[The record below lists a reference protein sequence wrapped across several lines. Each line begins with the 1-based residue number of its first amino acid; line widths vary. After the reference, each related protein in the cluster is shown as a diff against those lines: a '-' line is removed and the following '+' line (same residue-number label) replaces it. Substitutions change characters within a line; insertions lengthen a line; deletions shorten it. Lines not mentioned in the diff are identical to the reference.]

1 MSKILKDTDTVNLIK
16 TGCNKTIDL
25 VQPEINTLNKDI
37 SDLDDN
43 ITLYTSET
51 GYKAYFDIRRTGK
64 LYQVKVPKYSY
75 NTSPTCIKT
84 LDNTG
89 SYRLI
94 ICCNATATA
103 NLPVFIQVNGV
114 NIPVLCK
121 AGNTVYSSQL
131 KKRTNYGIM
140 YGNQNTEYVNGQF
153 VIQDRICPKAST
165 IPATTQTTN
174 EIGL

>member
-1 MSKILKDTDTVNLIK
+1 MN
-16 TGCNKTIDL
+16 CNTIFVSNVIMGDDSVVL
-25 VQPEINTLNKDI
+25 VPNR
-37 SDLDDN
+37 
-43 ITLYTSET
+43 
-51 GYKAYFDIRRTGK
+51 A
-64 LYQVKVPKYSY
+64 
-75 NTSPTCIKT
+75 IKT

-89 SYRLI
+89 SYRLV

-131 KKRTNYGIM
+131 KKRVNYGIM
-140 YGNQNTEYVNGQF
+140 YGNENAGYVNGQF

-165 IPATTQTTN
+165 IPATTVVYSA
-174 EIGL
+174 